1 MLDGTGKQVNHLR
14 NSWVTSRERRVLPP
28 KHLSKR
34 LAQVLDQV
42 GGVLEAD

>member
-1 MLDGTGKQVNHLR
+1 MLDGTRKQVNHLR

-28 KHLSKR
+28 TQLGKR

-42 GGVLEAD
+42 GGVFEAN